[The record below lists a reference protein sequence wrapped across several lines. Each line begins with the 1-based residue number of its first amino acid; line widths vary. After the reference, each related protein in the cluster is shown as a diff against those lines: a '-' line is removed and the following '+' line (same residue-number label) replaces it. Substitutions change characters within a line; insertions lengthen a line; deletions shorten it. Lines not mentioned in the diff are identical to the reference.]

1 MGQYEGGR
9 GLKWP
14 KIGDVVYGWPP
25 KYYMKSYM
33 DIPFQVHM
41 YLGRLVL
48 KFEFLHTKI
57 NEAESNY
64 RKRSSK
70 KGPAW

>member
-1 MGQYEGGR
+1 
-9 GLKWP
+9 
-14 KIGDVVYGWPP
+14 
-25 KYYMKSYM
+25 M

-70 KGPAW
+70 KGPACTMFLGGKHERKNCQSF